1 MEVVGLMAKIVCIF
15 FFFAKTLDTI
25 QIINWIFLEY
35 IKLLWNELLSF
46 FKKEFNYW
54 RRISLH
60 ENIIRS
66 WKRLDI
72 YKHR

>member
-46 FKKEFNYW
+46 F
-54 RRISLH
+54 
-60 ENIIRS
+60 
-66 WKRLDI
+66 
-72 YKHR
+72 

>member
-15 FFFAKTLDTI
+15 FFAKTLDTI
-25 QIINWIFLEY
+25 QIINWFFLEY

-46 FKKEFNYW
+46 FKKEFNYS

-60 ENIIRS
+60 ENIICS